1 MLQRGTILSNRYEI
15 IEKIGAGGM
24 SIVYKAKC
32 NKLHRYVA
40 IKVLREEFASDEAF
54 VSRFRVEA
62 QSAASLSH
70 PNIVS
75 IYDVG
80 YEDHIHYIVMEYIHG
95 KTLKQIIEEEA
106 PFTSE
111 RVLSVAMDIASAL
124 QHAHKKNIIHRDIKP
139 QNILITDEGVLK
151 VADFGIARAVDS
163 STVVTTG
170 NAIGSVHYF
179 SPEQA
184 RGGYIDKTS
193 DIYSLGIVMY
203 EMGTKMLPFEGESPV
218 TVALKHINEDIPSP
232 RSYNTEL
239 STSLEDIIIKATQ
252 KKPENRYRNIDE
264 MIKDMEQSL
273 QHPNGSFV
281 KIPDIENSPTIQM
294 SEQDMKLLRGDK
306 KNSIN
311 ENKEEVDKKEQVPE
325 EKDPR
330 EKWVT
335 AGAVFTAFILIFV
348 ISAIGI
354 KFIQSYLEPKV
365 VAVPSLVNLD
375 IEEAKALLEEKE
387 LILKVSDEAY
397 HDEIPEGKIIMQ
409 DPEEGTIINLNSEVE
424 VVVSKGVQTVEV
436 PDVENRDYAYA
447 KSMLEDLGLY
457 IRRDAQY
464 NDSVDENI
472 VISQEPKAGTMLKA
486 GEMVILT
493 VSLGPE
499 IKTVIV
505 PNLLNLTE
513 QAAKNQLINSG
524 LGIGQI
530 TYIPHSDVAKGYV
543 VSQSIQAGETVKEG
557 YKVGFVVSEGKE
569 EQQEPSE
576 SQHPNE
582 SSSTGPVEKHI
593 TILAPLDSNTDTFH
607 VRVRLNGENNF
618 IYEQTHSISDFP
630 LDIAVTG
637 EGTGYIEVYMNDD
650 IYYRESIDFE

>member
-582 SSSTGPVEKHI
+582 SPSTGPVEKHI

>member
-40 IKVLREEFASDEAF
+40 IKVLREEFASDEEF

-582 SSSTGPVEKHI
+582 SPSTGPVEKHI

>member
-32 NKLHRYVA
+32 NKLQRYVA
-40 IKVLREEFASDEAF
+40 IKVLREEFASDEEF

-80 YEDHIHYIVMEYIHG
+80 YEENTHYIVMEYIHG
-95 KTLKQIIEEEA
+95 KTLKQLIEEEA
-106 PFTSE
+106 PFTSSK
-111 RVLSVAMDIASAL
+111 VLNVALDIASAL

-184 RGGYIDKTS
+184 RGGYVDKTS
-193 DIYSLGIVMY
+193 DIYSLGIVMF
-203 EMGTKMLPFEGESPV
+203 EMGTKTLPFEGESPV
-218 TVALKHINEDIPSP
+218 TVALKHINEEIPSP
-232 RSYNTEL
+232 RSINHQL
-239 STSLEDIIIKATQ
+239 SSSLEDIIIKATQ
-252 KKPENRYRNIDE
+252 KKPENRYKNIDE
-264 MIKDMEQSL
+264 MIKDMEQSI
-273 QHPNGSFV
+273 QQPNGSFA

-294 SEQDMKLLRGDK
+294 SERDMKLLRGDK
-306 KNSIN
+306 KNNIN
-311 ENKEEVDKKEQVPE
+311 EELDKTEELPE
-325 EKDPR
+325 EKDPK

-335 AGAVFTAFILIFV
+335 AGAVFTAFILMIV

-354 KFIQSYLEPKV
+354 KFIQDYLEPKV
-365 VAVPSLVNLD
+365 VAVPSLVNMD
-375 IEEAKALLEEKE
+375 VDDAKELLEEKE
-387 LILKVSDEAY
+387 LVLKVSDEAY

-424 VVVSKGVQTVEV
+424 VIVSKGIQTAEV
-436 PDVENRDYAYA
+436 PNVENRDYEYA
-447 KSMLEDLGLY
+447 EKMLEDLGFN
-457 IRRDAQY
+457 IRRDPQY

-472 VISQEPKAGTMLKA
+472 VISQEPEAGTLLKV
-486 GEMVILT
+486 GDTVTLT
-493 VSLGPE
+493 ISLGPE
-499 IKTVIV
+499 IKTVVV

-513 QAAKNQLINSG
+513 QAAKNQLQNSG
-524 LGIGQI
+524 LGIGEI
-530 TYIPHSDVAKGYV
+530 TYIPHSEVEKGYV
-543 VSQSIQAGETVKEG
+543 VSQSVQAGETVKEG
-557 YKVGFVVSEGKE
+557 YEVGFVVSEGKE
-569 EQQEPSE
+569 ETEEPQSPE
-576 SQHPNE
+576 PI
-582 SSSTGPVEKHI
+582 EKHI
-593 TILAPLDSNTDTFH
+593 TILAPLDSDTDTFY
-607 VRVRLNGENNF
+607 VRVRLNGENKF
-618 IYEQTHSISDFP
+618 IYEKTHNISEFP

-637 EGTGYIEVYMNDD
+637 EGTGYVEVYMNDD

>member
-15 IEKIGAGGM
+15 IERIGAGGM

-32 NKLHRYVA
+32 NKLQRYVA
-40 IKVLREEFASDEAF
+40 IKVLREEFASDEEF

-80 YEDHIHYIVMEYIHG
+80 YEDHTHYIVMEYIHG

-111 RVLSVAMDIASAL
+111 RVLNVAMDIASAL

-184 RGGYIDKTS
+184 RGGYVDKTS

-218 TVALKHINEDIPSP
+218 TVALKHINEELPSP
-232 RSYNTEL
+232 RSYNNQL

-252 KKPENRYRNIDE
+252 KKPENRYKNIDE
-264 MIKDMEQSL
+264 MIKDMEQSI

-294 SEQDMKLLRGDK
+294 SEKDMKLLRGDK
-306 KNSIN
+306 KDHIN
-311 ENKEEVDKKEQVPE
+311 EELEQKEEFHE

-335 AGAVFTAFILIFV
+335 AGAVFTAFVLMIV
-348 ISAIGI
+348 ISVVGI
-354 KFIQSYLEPKV
+354 KLIQGYLQPKV
-365 VAVPSLVNLD
+365 VAVPSL
-375 IEEAKALLEEKE
+375 IEMNVDDAKALLEEKE
-387 LILKVSDEAY
+387 LKLKISEEAY
-397 HDEIPEGKIIMQ
+397 DDEIPEGRIIRQ

-424 VVVSKGVQTVEV
+424 VVVSKGIQTIEV
-436 PDVENRDYAYA
+436 PNVENRDYKNAE
-447 KSMLEDLGLY
+447 SILEELGFN
-457 IRRDAQY
+457 IRRDPQY
-464 NDSVDENI
+464 NDSIDENL
-472 VISQEPKAGTMLKA
+472 VISQEPRAGTMLKA
-486 GEMVILT
+486 GETVILT

-499 IKTVIV
+499 IKTVAV

-513 QAAKNQLINSG
+513 QAAKNQLQNSG
-524 LGIGQI
+524 LNVGQI
-530 TYIPHSDVAKGYV
+530 TYIPHSEVAKGYV
-543 VSQSIQAGETVKEG
+543 VSQTVQPGEIVKEG
-557 YKVGFVVSEGKE
+557 YMVGFVVSEGKE
-569 EQQEPSE
+569 ETEEP
-576 SQHPNE
+576 Q
-582 SSSTGPVEKHI
+582 STGPVEKHI
-593 TILAPLDSNTDTFH
+593 TILAPLDTDTDSFH
-607 VRVRLNGENNF
+607 VRVRLNGENRF
-618 IYEQTHSISDFP
+618 IYEQTHTFSDFP

-637 EGTGYIEVYMNDD
+637 EGTGYVEVYINED

>member
-32 NKLHRYVA
+32 NKLQRYVA
-40 IKVLREEFASDEAF
+40 IKVLREEFASDEEF

-80 YEDHIHYIVMEYIHG
+80 YEENTHYIVMEYIHG
-95 KTLKQIIEEEA
+95 KTLKQLIEEEA
-106 PFTSE
+106 PFTSSK
-111 RVLSVAMDIASAL
+111 VLNVALDIASAL

-184 RGGYIDKTS
+184 RGGYVDKTS
-193 DIYSLGIVMY
+193 DIYSLGIVMF
-203 EMGTKMLPFEGESPV
+203 EMGTKTLPFEGESPV
-218 TVALKHINEDIPSP
+218 TVALKHINEEIPSP
-232 RSYNTEL
+232 RSINHQL
-239 STSLEDIIIKATQ
+239 SSSLEDIIIKATQ
-252 KKPENRYRNIDE
+252 KKPENRYKNIDE
-264 MIKDMEQSL
+264 MIKDMEQSI
-273 QHPNGSFV
+273 QQPNGSFV

-294 SEQDMKLLRGDK
+294 SERDMKLLRGDK
-306 KNSIN
+306 KNNIN
-311 ENKEEVDKKEQVPE
+311 EELDKTEELPE
-325 EKDPR
+325 EKDPK

-335 AGAVFTAFILIFV
+335 AGAVFTAFILMIV

-354 KFIQSYLEPKV
+354 KFIQDYLEPKV
-365 VAVPSLVNLD
+365 VAVPSLVNMD
-375 IEEAKALLEEKE
+375 VDDAKELLEEKE
-387 LILKVSDEAY
+387 LVLKVSDEAY

-424 VVVSKGVQTVEV
+424 VIVSKGIQTAEV
-436 PDVENRDYAYA
+436 PNVENRDYEYA
-447 KSMLEDLGLY
+447 EKMLEDLGFN
-457 IRRDAQY
+457 IRRDPQY

-472 VISQEPKAGTMLKA
+472 VISQEPEAGTLLKV
-486 GEMVILT
+486 GDTVTLT
-493 VSLGPE
+493 ISLGPE
-499 IKTVIV
+499 IKTVVV

-513 QAAKNQLINSG
+513 QAAKNQLQNSG
-524 LGIGQI
+524 LGIGEI
-530 TYIPHSDVAKGYV
+530 TYIPHSEVEKGYV
-543 VSQSIQAGETVKEG
+543 VSQSVQAGETVKEG
-557 YKVGFVVSEGKE
+557 YEVGFVVSEGKE
-569 EQQEPSE
+569 ETEEPQSPE
-576 SQHPNE
+576 PI
-582 SSSTGPVEKHI
+582 EKHI
-593 TILAPLDSNTDTFH
+593 TILAPLDSDTDTFY
-607 VRVRLNGENNF
+607 VRVRLNGENKF
-618 IYEQTHSISDFP
+618 IYEKTHNISEFP

-637 EGTGYIEVYMNDD
+637 EGTGYVEVYMNDD

>member
-40 IKVLREEFASDEAF
+40 IKVLREEFASDEEF

-397 HDEIPEGKIIMQ
+397 HDEIPEGKIIIQ

-582 SSSTGPVEKHI
+582 SPSTGPVEKHI

>member
-15 IEKIGAGGM
+15 IERIGAGGM

-32 NKLHRYVA
+32 NKLQRYVA
-40 IKVLREEFASDEAF
+40 IKVLREEFASDEEF

-80 YEDHIHYIVMEYIHG
+80 YEDNTHYIVMEYIHG
-95 KTLKQIIEEEA
+95 KTLKQMIEEEA
-106 PFTSE
+106 PFTSSK
-111 RVLSVAMDIASAL
+111 VLNVALDIASAL

-184 RGGYIDKTS
+184 RGGYVDKTS

-203 EMGTKMLPFEGESPV
+203 EMGTKTLPFEGESPV
-218 TVALKHINEDIPSP
+218 TVALKHINEEIPSP
-232 RSYNTEL
+232 RSINNQL
-239 STSLEDIIIKATQ
+239 SPSLEDIILKATQ
-252 KKPENRYRNIDE
+252 KKPENRYKNVDE
-264 MIKDMEQSL
+264 MIKDMEQSI
-273 QHPNGSFV
+273 QQPNGSFV

-294 SEQDMKLLRGDK
+294 SERDMKLLRGDK
-306 KNSIN
+306 KNNIN
-311 ENKEEVDKKEQVPE
+311 EELDKTEELPE
-325 EKDPR
+325 EKDPK

-335 AGAVFTAFILIFV
+335 AGAVFTAFILMII
-348 ISAIGI
+348 ISLIGI
-354 KFIQSYLEPKV
+354 KFIKDYLEPKV
-365 VAVPSLVNLD
+365 VAVPSLVNMD
-375 IEEAKALLEEKE
+375 VDDAKELLEEKE
-387 LILKVSDEAY
+387 LILKVSEETY

-424 VVVSKGVQTVEV
+424 VIVSKGIQTIEV
-436 PDVENRDYAYA
+436 PNVENRDYDYA
-447 KSMLEDLGLY
+447 ESMLEDLGFN
-457 IRRDAQY
+457 IRRDPQY

-472 VISQEPKAGTMLKA
+472 VFSQEPKAGTMLKA
-486 GEMVILT
+486 GETVTLT

-499 IKTVIV
+499 IKTVVV

-513 QAAKNQLINSG
+513 QAAKNQLQNSG
-524 LGIGQI
+524 LDIGQI
-530 TYIPHSDVAKGYV
+530 TYIPHSEVEKGYV
-543 VSQSIQAGETVKEG
+543 VSQSVQAGETVKEG
-557 YKVGFVVSEGKE
+557 YKIGFVVSEGKE
-569 EQQEPSE
+569 ETEDTEP
-576 SQHPNE
+576 
-582 SSSTGPVEKHI
+582 TGPVEKHI
-593 TILAPLDSNTDTFH
+593 TILAPLDSDTDTFY
-607 VRVRLNGENNF
+607 VRVRLNGENRF
-618 IYEQTHSISDFP
+618 IYENTHNISDFP

-637 EGTGYIEVYMNDD
+637 EGSGYVEVYMNDD